1 MRESVLFFDS
11 ENMVTLSEMSL
22 SSGTIASHS
31 TQRSLTPSSS
41 NKLQIVTTAE
51 YCDER
56 VSVCLSVRL
65 SVCIC
70 LFAIISSE
78 LHVQSS
84 RRRHEL

>member
-1 MRESVLFFDS
+1 MRESVLDS
-11 ENMVTLSEMSL
+11 DNMVTLSEMSL

-56 VSVCLSVRL
+56 VSVCL
-65 SVCIC
+65 
-70 LFAIISSE
+70 FAIISSE

-84 RRRHEL
+84 SRRHEL